1 MSTVDILFIEDEI
14 ALAEIVKESLE
25 AKGFTIRHAT
35 TLTRASILYKQYTP
49 LLIIADV
56 MLPDGDGF
64 TWVNHLRTMD
74 MYTPV
79 IFLTSRSRTE
89 DVVTGF
95 ELGGNDY
102 LRKPFS
108 MLELVAR
115 INALIKK
122 ENQRAAV
129 SSAYSCSIGTYM
141 FYYPSGELVLSGKKK
156 QLTAREAD
164 LLHLLLSHQNQSM
177 TRQELLKK
185 LWGNTDY
192 FSGRSLDV
200 FITKLRKYLE
210 QDKQVKIINVRGIGY
225 KLVINTV

>member
-1 MSTVDILFIEDEI
+1 MNKADILFLEDEI

-25 AKGFTIRHAT
+25 AKGFTVRHAT
-35 TLTRASILYKQYTP
+35 TLAKASILYKQCTP
-49 LLIIADV
+49 VLIIADV

-64 TWVNHLRTMD
+64 AWVSQLRKVD
-74 MYTPV
+74 MSTPV
-79 IFLTSRSRTE
+79 IFLTSRSRAE

-115 INALIKK
+115 INALVKK
-122 ENQRAAV
+122 DHQRTIAPA
-129 SSAYSCSIGTYM
+129 SYSLGAYI
-141 FYYPSGELVLSGKKK
+141 FYYPSGELVLAGKKK

-164 LLHLLLSHQNQSM
+164 LLYLLFNHRNQSI

-210 QDKQVKIINVRGIGY
+210 NDNQVKIINVRGIGY
-225 KLVINTV
+225 KLVINTA

>member
-1 MSTVDILFIEDEI
+1 MNVINILFIEDEI

-25 AKGFTIRHAT
+25 AKGFVVYHAA
-35 TLTRASILYKQYTP
+35 TLTKANILYKQHTP
-49 LLIIADV
+49 NVIVADV

-64 TWVNHLRTMD
+64 AWVHQLRKED
-74 MYTPV
+74 LYTPV
-79 IFLTSRSRTE
+79 IFLTSRSRAE
-89 DVVTGF
+89 DVVMGF
-95 ELGGNDY
+95 ELGANDY

-115 INALIKK
+115 INALVKQG
-122 ENQRAAV
+122 NQKTIV
-129 SSAYSCSIGTYM
+129 TAYSCSIGASV
-141 FYYPSGELVLSGKKK
+141 FYYPSGELECLGKKK

-164 LLHLLLSHQNQSM
+164 LLHLLYLHQNQPI

-200 FITKLRKYLE
+200 FITKLRKYLDHD
-210 QDKQVKIINVRGIGY
+210 QQVKIINVRGIGY
-225 KLVINTV
+225 KLAISAS